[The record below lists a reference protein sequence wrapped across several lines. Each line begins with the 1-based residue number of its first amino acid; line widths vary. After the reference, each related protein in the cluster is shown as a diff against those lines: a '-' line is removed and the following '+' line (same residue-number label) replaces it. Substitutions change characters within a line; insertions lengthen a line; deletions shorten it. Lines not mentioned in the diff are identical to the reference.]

1 MRSRINPVKIRMYF
15 YLFLIHQDIIYNILL
30 YLLKELFDAMEKK
43 PIKKVPIEEIPKGP
57 GVCEVRFPNIF
68 FNC

>member
-1 MRSRINPVKIRMYF
+1 M
-15 YLFLIHQDIIYNILL
+15 IHQEIIDNILL

-57 GVCEVRFPNIF
+57 GVCEVCDKHVDNL
-68 FNC
+68 NLHMCDEHKVTN